1 MELKK
6 VNFNTEDEMKAAR
19 KILVAVAIA
28 AAVGSAFAAGPGWQG
43 GRGPAAGYGP
53 GSENCLMMGSAGPGA
68 GYGSMM
74 GGMGWGGR
82 MGGGGMMD
90 PAAAEARLESV
101 KGALKITAEQES
113 AWNAYAGAV
122 KAQAETRAK
131 FREQMAATDPAART
145 ELQSQHFAA
154 NAEAAKSL
162 AAARDGLYAVLT
174 AEQKVIADRVI
185 GFPGFARR
193 GVVAPGS

>member
-1 MELKK
+1 
-6 VNFNTEDEMKAAR
+6 MKAAN
-19 KILVAVAIA
+19 KILVAVAVA

-43 GRGPAAGYGP
+43 GRGPGAGYGP
-53 GSENCLMMGSAGPGA
+53 GTENCLTLGGTGPGA
-68 GYGSMM
+68 GYGPMM

-82 MGGGGMMD
+82 MGGGGMMN
-90 PAAAEARLESV
+90 PAATEARLGSV
-101 KGALKITAEQES
+101 KGALNITAEQES
-113 AWNAYAGAV
+113 AWDAYAGVV

-131 FREQMAATDPAART
+131 FREQMAATDPAARA

>member
-1 MELKK
+1 
-6 VNFNTEDEMKAAR
+6 MKAAS
-19 KILVAVAIA
+19 KILVAVAVA

-43 GRGPAAGYGP
+43 GRGPGAGYGP
-53 GSENCLMMGSAGPGA
+53 GSENCVMMGGAGPGA
-68 GYGSMM
+68 GYGPRM

-82 MGGGGMMD
+82 MGGGGGMMNL
-90 PAAAEARLESV
+90 AAAEARLEGV
-101 KGALKITAEQES
+101 KSALKITAEQES
-113 AWNAYAGAV
+113 TWNAYAGVV

-131 FREQMAATDPAART
+131 FREQMAATDPAARA

-162 AAARDGLYAVLT
+162 ATARDGLYSVLS

-185 GFPGFARR
+185 GYPGIARR
-193 GVVAPGS
+193 GAVAPGS